1 MVIALGAG
9 VLVSGGVS
17 AVYGDSDMPVLLVI
31 GAVYLVLGGFLYLIS
46 RSAAKAYIGFR
57 EGFVAVVATWV
68 VTAVLGAIPYAVL
81 GIFGPVDALFE
92 SMSGFTTTGASVL
105 VDYDQPH
112 GIMFW
117 RSLTHWYGGMGI
129 VVLVL
134 AFLPSVGGGAIRLF
148 AAEAPGPITERLT
161 PRLKDTAKRLW
172 YIYVGLSAAET
183 LLLMALGM
191 GPFFAITHT
200 FGTMA
205 TGGFSPLAASV
216 GAFDSW
222 SIELVITIF
231 TILAGGNFA
240 LYFAVLTGRRR
251 AILRDPEFRLYL
263 LIIAVSTIAVAASLM
278 IAKSHFSIAHALR
291 EAFFQVSA
299 LQTTTGFVTAD
310 FDQWNSFA
318 KTLLLMLMFV
328 GGCAGS
334 TAGGIKVVRFLV
346 LSKNAGRVLSQA
358 SHPLLVV
365 PIRAGRRIIPDSVAS
380 SVRAFFFLWMS
391 TFAVGTLILAMSNV
405 SLVTAASAVAA
416 TLNNVGPGLEL
427 VGATLNYA
435 PIAGFGKVGLIVLM
449 LLGISLTAIG
459 TYVLA
464 ATGGTDMYFFQEYI
478 SPTVILTSV
487 MLFLLLLTL
496 KSPSPQQDFGLS
508 RRDKLIKA
516 ISDNTLGI
524 YFLHVIV
531 LESIQNGYFGFA
543 LNRNTL
549 NPIIEVPLMTV
560 IVLFVSLGIV
570 ILLKKIPYLD
580 KLIG

>member
-1 MVIALGAG
+1 MNLRFIGYLTALVGIALGAG
-9 VLVSGGVS
+9 ILVSSGVS
-17 AVYGDSDMPVLLVI
+17 AIYGDSDMVALLVVGVI
-31 GAVYLVLGGFLYLIS
+31 YLVLGAALFLFS

-57 EGFVAVVATWV
+57 EGFLAVVAAWIAATIFGG
-68 VTAVLGAIPYAVL
+68 LPYMVL
-81 GIFGPVDALFE
+81 GIFGPVDAFFE

-105 VDYDQPH
+105 TDYDQPH

-148 AAEAPGPITERLT
+148 AAESPGPITERLT
-161 PRLKDTAKRLW
+161 PRLKDTAKHLW

-183 LLLMALGM
+183 LILMALGM
-191 GPFFAITHT
+191 APFYALTHT

-216 GAFDSW
+216 GFFDSW

-231 TILAGGNFA
+231 TIIAGGNFA
-240 LYFAVLTGRRR
+240 LYFAFLAGRRR
-251 AILRDPEFRLYL
+251 DMLRDPEFRLYL
-263 LIIAVSTIAVAASLM
+263 GIIAVSTLAVAASLM
-278 IAKSHFSIAHALR
+278 IAKSHFSTAQALR
-291 EAFFQVSA
+291 DAFFQVVT
-299 LQTTTGFVTAD
+299 LQSTTGFVTAD

-358 SHPLLVV
+358 SHPHLVV
-365 PIRAGRRIIPDSVAS
+365 PIRMGRRIIPDSVAS
-380 SVRAFFFLWMS
+380 SVLAFFFLWLS
-391 TFAVGTLILAMSNV
+391 TFAIGTLVLAMSNV

-435 PIAGFGKVGLIVLM
+435 PIAGFGKVVLILMM
-449 LLGISLTAIG
+449 LLGRLEL
-459 TYVLA
+459 LA
-464 ATGGTDMYFFQEYI
+464 
-478 SPTVILTSV
+478 VILPFTRT
-487 MLFLLLLTL
+487 FW
-496 KSPSPQQDFGLS
+496 S
-508 RRDKLIKA
+508 R
-516 ISDNTLGI
+516 
-524 YFLHVIV
+524 
-531 LESIQNGYFGFA
+531 
-543 LNRNTL
+543 
-549 NPIIEVPLMTV
+549 
-560 IVLFVSLGIV
+560 
-570 ILLKKIPYLD
+570 
-580 KLIG
+580 